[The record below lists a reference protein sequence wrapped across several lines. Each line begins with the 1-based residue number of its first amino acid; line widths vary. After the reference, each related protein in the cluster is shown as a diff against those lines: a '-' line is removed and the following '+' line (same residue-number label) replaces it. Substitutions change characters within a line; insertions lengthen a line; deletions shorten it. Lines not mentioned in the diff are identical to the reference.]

1 MDEKT
6 QKLIDKRL
14 KEGWVRSTMMIE
26 VLAVTEQAAKE
37 SLEKHMAKMEKEEK
51 AMIYSKKF
59 HEINKVEKPIPRIPE
74 AYSNLVEFELLTENF
89 DKLVYLVMTYVP
101 SSVEILEPKNMSLDM
116 GELQAIL
123 NSLAE
128 LIHKFA
134 AAGIGGVIIGT

>member
-6 QKLIDKRL
+6 QKLVDKRL
-14 KEGWVRSTMMIE
+14 KDGWVRSTMMIE

-37 SLEKHMAKMEKEEK
+37 SLEKHMEKMGKEERV
-51 AMIYSKKF
+51 MVYNKKF
-59 HEINKVEKPIPRIPE
+59 HKINKVEKPIPRIPE

-89 DKLVYLVMTYVP
+89 DKLVYMVMTYVP
-101 SSVEILEPKNMSLDM
+101 SSVEILEPKNVNLDM

-123 NSLAE
+123 NSLAD